1 MKVPF
6 NDLYRVNNKVLSKSL
21 SAYEK
26 SIKKN
31 SLILGEEVVKFEEK
45 FSKFTNQKYTISC
58 ANGTDALEL
67 ILRAL
72 NIGKGDEV
80 IVPSNSFIATALAVV
95 RAGASPV
102 FVDNDEYYLV
112 DLEGVKSSITKNTKA
127 IIGVNLYG
135 QMCNVEELGTL
146 AKKLNLYFIEDAAQS
161 HGSFKGD
168 SKVGDFSIA
177 TGYSFYPG
185 KNLGG
190 FSDSG
195 AITTNNR
202 KLSEKLIKLRNVGS
216 KEKYIHDMVGFNS
229 RISGLNAIALSNK
242 LNFIDEVNE
251 ERNFIASRYI
261 EGLQDNKNIVLPRIF
276 ENNYHVWHL
285 FVLRVKNR
293 NKFIDEANKNGVQTL
308 IHYPIPI
315 HKQKAMQA
323 FHVKN
328 KILHNVERFSKKI
341 VSIPMFPYMSNKEIE
356 HVINTVNKIT
366 I

>member
-6 NDLYRVNNKVLSKSL
+6 NDLYRVNDKVLSKSL
-21 SAYEK
+21 SAYERA
-26 SIKKN
+26 IKKS
-31 SLILGEEVVKFEEK
+31 SLILGEEVAEFEEK
-45 FSKFTNQKYTISC
+45 FSKFTKQKYSISC

-95 RAGASPV
+95 RAGASPI
-102 FVDNDEYYLV
+102 FVDNDEYYLI

-135 QMCNVEELGTL
+135 QMCNVEELSNL

-161 HGSFKGD
+161 HGSSRGD
-168 SKVGDFSIA
+168 LKVGDSSIA

-229 RISGLNAIALSNK
+229 RISGLNAIVLSNK

-251 ERNFIASRYI
+251 QRNFVANRYM
-261 EGLQDNKNIVLPRIF
+261 EGLQDNKNIVLPKIY

-293 NKFIDEANKNGVQTL
+293 NMFIDEANKNGVQTL

-323 FHVKN
+323 FYVKN
-328 KILHNVERFSKKI
+328 KILQNVERFSKKI

>member
-6 NDLYRVNNKVLSKSL
+6 NDLYRVNDKVLSKSL
-21 SAYEK
+21 SAYERA
-26 SIKKN
+26 IKKS
-31 SLILGEEVVKFEEK
+31 SLILGEEVAKFEEK
-45 FSKFTNQKYTISC
+45 FSKFTKQKYSISC

-80 IVPSNSFIATALAVV
+80 IVPSNSF
-95 RAGASPV
+95 
-102 FVDNDEYYLV
+102 VDNDEYYLI

-135 QMCNVEELGTL
+135 QMCNVEELSTL

-161 HGSFKGD
+161 HGSFRGD
-168 SKVGDFSIA
+168 LKVGDFSIA

-229 RISGLNAIALSNK
+229 RISGLNAIVLSNK

-251 ERNFIASRYI
+251 ERNFIANRYM
-261 EGLQDNKNIVLPRIF
+261 EGLQDNKNIVLPKIY

-293 NKFIDEANKNGVQTL
+293 NMFIDEANKNGVQTL

-323 FHVKN
+323 FYVKN
-328 KILHNVERFSKKI
+328 KILQNVERFSKKI

-356 HVINTVNKIT
+356 HVIKTVNKIT